1 MREVLP
7 LIHLRSDVERKRLF
21 GFAAEERT
29 GSPTDGG
36 IYTSEASA
44 RTYDRLRELAGMI
57 LGCGYDVLVD
67 ATFLRREQRQVFRAL
82 AAARGAGFALLV
94 LEAPIQVLRARVSDR
109 LAAGADPS
117 EAGLAVLEQQFR
129 GQEALD
135 ASERSQALVIDTT
148 HPPAMQDLLAG
159 GGQTPGGG
167 PEGRALLASAPA
179 PGGDPQA
186 QGVEADEAGGVALVV
201 GTGVLLEGGDAG
213 VEQAVGF

>member
-1 MREVLP
+1 
-7 LIHLRSDVERKRLF
+7 
-21 GFAAEERT
+21 
-29 GSPTDGG
+29 
-36 IYTSEASA
+36 
-44 RTYDRLRELAGMI
+44 
-57 LGCGYDVLVD
+57 
-67 ATFLRREQRQVFRAL
+67 FRAL

-159 GGQTPGGG
+159 V
-167 PEGRALLASAPA
+167 
-179 PGGDPQA
+179 A
-186 QGVEADEAGGVALVV
+186 QL
-201 GTGVLLEGGDAG
+201 TGVGLED
-213 VEQAVGF
+213 

>member
-1 MREVLP
+1 MREALP

-36 IYTSEASA
+36 IYTPEAGA

-82 AAARGAGFALLV
+82 AADRGAGFALLV
-94 LEAPIQVLRARVSDR
+94 LEAPIEVLRARVNAR
-109 LAAGADPS
+109 LAVGADPS
-117 EAGLAVLEQQFR
+117 EAGLAVLERQFR

-135 ASERSQALVIDTT
+135 EAERSQALVIDTT
-148 HPPAMQDLLAG
+148 HPPVMEDILAG
-159 GGQTPGGG
+159 L
-167 PEGRALLASAPA
+167 GRLTGL
-179 PGGDPQA
+179 GL
-186 QGVEADEAGGVALVV
+186 DE
-201 GTGVLLEGGDAG
+201 
-213 VEQAVGF
+213 